1 MKKSLPI
8 LTVLSVLMSA
18 NSFAQYRGYY
28 DGPAVDVN
36 FGATK
41 PAKYAECDRFRDN
54 TIARYLYSCEFGR
67 DEADRMA
74 ERFGGGN
81 GKIQGYLRGYAWG
94 LYKSV
99 RAYENDQTEYA
110 NGAAAVDSIGN
121 SMKSGLEAGRAKGA
135 QDGANAGADIAI
147 KKFREAMASGSQQ
160 LPARDVEFPPHNYEG
175 EDNAYQ
181 KYVGPIPTVQSIMK
195 NELSIGQL
203 KVYSSY
209 DSTFLGEMRPVTAW
223 DLWFADGTYAFE
235 KAYWYDSG
243 LAWKTWTQRPIDT
256 KPKYNSLNEPIIA
269 DPVSGKPLDF
279 KATFQSAFTN
289 SYSWYV
295 NYYFSSKFYEWIDEG
310 QRNGEETGLQVGKR
324 IAHYK
329 GLQDAFNKKFK
340 ELSRMTYATAYE
352 EAFTREYNKTFDS
365 YAKNAILSVSNFR
378 IVGNDNDGI
387 IQPGE
392 MISAT
397 FDVTNVGGI
406 ETDINVSM
414 SGDVMAVKPQGG
426 MKIGRLTAKSFTVQ
440 NIAQIDSRLNP
451 KQRAH
456 ITLSVNGVQ
465 VALDQLI
472 QRMIEIT
479 PGSTAVNVMATKG
492 NGDVTVNLGNVST
505 QETPGLINVKLLIN
519 NTEVKDID
527 LGKLP
532 AGANKVVS
540 LDFSNLDPLTLMALS
555 GQYTASVQVMMGSI
569 VLDHADGI
577 RLSPT
582 NAKLELARYFDQI
595 LRNEAYIPTGT
606 RMSDRLSEVSA
617 LIVRLNNDET
627 LNHRELGKLWKYDQ
641 AATMI
646 GKVRDQFKGHMQ
658 TEDAKDQYNQ
668 LAVRMWPARKN
679 LPKFLFFKGGKRK
692 GYEAMCKEL
701 SKTGKL

>member
-1 MKKSLPI
+1 MKKTIPL
-8 LTVLSVLMSA
+8 LTALSVVMSA
-18 NSFAQYRGYY
+18 SAFAQYRGYY

-41 PAKYAECDRFRDN
+41 PAKYAECDRYRDN
-54 TIARYLYSCEFGR
+54 SISRYGYACEFGR

-94 LYKSV
+94 LYKSE

-110 NGAAAVDSIGN
+110 NGANAVGGIGDT
-121 SMKSGLEAGRAKGA
+121 MKNGLEAGRAKGA
-135 QDGANAGADIAI
+135 QDGAAAGADIAI
-147 KKFREAMASGSQQ
+147 KKFRQAMASSNQQ
-160 LPARDVEFPPHNYEG
+160 LPARDVEYPNHDYDG

-181 KYVGPIPTVQSIMK
+181 KYVGQIPSVQSIIK
-195 NELSIGQL
+195 NEMSVGQL

-209 DSTFLGEMRPVTAW
+209 DSTYLGDMRPATAW

-235 KAYWYDSG
+235 KAYWYDSS
-243 LAWKTWTQRPIDT
+243 LAWKTWQQRPIDT
-256 KPKYNSLNEPIIA
+256 KPKYESLNEPAII
-269 DPVSGKPLDF
+269 DPVTGKPLDF
-279 KATFQSAFTN
+279 KGTFSSAFTN
-289 SYSWYV
+289 SYAWYV
-295 NYYFSSKFYEWIDEG
+295 NYYFSSKFYEWIEEG
-310 QRNGEETGLQVGKR
+310 QRNGEETGQQVGKR

-340 ELSRMTYATAYE
+340 ESSRITYKDAYE
-352 EAFTREYNKTFDS
+352 AAFTESYNKTFDS
-365 YAKNAILSVSNFR
+365 YAKNAILSISNFR
-378 IVGNDNDGI
+378 ITGNDNDGI

-406 ETDINVSM
+406 ESDLNISM
-414 SGDVMAVKPQGG
+414 SGDVMGVKPQGG
-426 MKIGRLTAKSFTVQ
+426 LHIGRLTSKSYSVQ

-451 KQRAH
+451 KQRAR
-456 ITLSVNGVQ
+456 IALSVNGIQ
-465 VALDQLI
+465 VSLDQLI
-472 QRMIEIT
+472 QRMIEVT
-479 PGSTAVNVMATKG
+479 PGSAVASVSATKG
-492 NGDVTVNLGNVST
+492 TGDVTINMGNVST
-505 QETPGLINVKLLIN
+505 TETPGLINVKLLIN
-519 NTEVKDID
+519 NTEVQNLDV
-527 LGKLP
+527 GKLP

-540 LDFSNLDPLTLMALS
+540 LKFSDLDPLALMGLS
-555 GQYTASVQVMMGSI
+555 GGYSATVQVVMGSI

-577 RLSPT
+577 RLAPVD
-582 NAKLELARYFDQI
+582 AKLELARYFDQI
-595 LRNEAYIPTGT
+595 LRNEAYIPAGT
-606 RMSDRLSEVSA
+606 RTTDRLSEVSA
-617 LIVRLNNDET
+617 LIVRLNNEET
-627 LNHRELGKLWKYDQ
+627 LSHRELGKLWKFDQ

-646 GKVRDQFKGHMQ
+646 GKVRDQYKGHFQ
-658 TEDAKDQYNQ
+658 TDDAKNQYNQ
-668 LAVRMWPARKN
+668 LAVRMWPSRKN